1 MIKQKIS
8 SKPSYH
14 SYLFFWGGQI
24 FSILGSA
31 VVQFA
36 IIWWIVD
43 TTESEIMLSISS
55 TISLIPQLL
64 VMSFAGVFADL
75 WDRKNTI
82 IIADLLQTLTTLG
95 IIISFAVG
103 FKNIWLIIAMNA
115 LRGVF
120 QAFHS
125 PASNAIIP
133 LMVPQDK
140 LSRINGIRN
149 LSNGLIFI
157 IGPVVAASLMAI
169 FSVEQILWLDII
181 TFIIAV
187 IPAILIKIP
196 KLEIHKQQQKHDF
209 WKKYK
214 EGFQTIKSTPGLL
227 QLALWSLIINF
238 LLMPINVLMPFFIK
252 VTNNGVQT
260 DYAFVMIFFQVGSI
274 IGSILCSIK
283 KKWKHKIPVLIL
295 VSVFLNLG
303 NILSASA
310 PDGNFIFIGFGQLIT
325 GFMLS
330 IAVTIYFTILQSIVP
345 HEKQGRVYSI
355 DNLISLAVAPIS
367 TAIAG
372 PLAKVMGIV
381 PYFIT
386 CGLLGIITSIIIYF
400 SGLTRINFEDLAIQK
415 ISVPIEEEIKG
426 I

>member
-169 FSVEQILWLDII
+169 FSVEQILWLDI
-181 TFIIAV
+181 
-187 IPAILIKIP
+187 
-196 KLEIHKQQQKHDF
+196 
-209 WKKYK
+209 
-214 EGFQTIKSTPGLL
+214 
-227 QLALWSLIINF
+227 
-238 LLMPINVLMPFFIK
+238 
-252 VTNNGVQT
+252 
-260 DYAFVMIFFQVGSI
+260 
-274 IGSILCSIK
+274 
-283 KKWKHKIPVLIL
+283 
-295 VSVFLNLG
+295 
-303 NILSASA
+303 
-310 PDGNFIFIGFGQLIT
+310 
-325 GFMLS
+325 
-330 IAVTIYFTILQSIVP
+330 
-345 HEKQGRVYSI
+345 
-355 DNLISLAVAPIS
+355 
-367 TAIAG
+367 
-372 PLAKVMGIV
+372 
-381 PYFIT
+381 
-386 CGLLGIITSIIIYF
+386 
-400 SGLTRINFEDLAIQK
+400 
-415 ISVPIEEEIKG
+415 
-426 I
+426 